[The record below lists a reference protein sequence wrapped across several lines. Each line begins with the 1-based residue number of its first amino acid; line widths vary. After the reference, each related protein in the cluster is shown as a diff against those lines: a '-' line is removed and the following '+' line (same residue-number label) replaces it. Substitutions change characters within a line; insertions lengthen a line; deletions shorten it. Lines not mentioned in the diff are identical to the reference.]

1 MRYDGDTVAPQ
12 DSDQVARAAASVR
25 RLTSA
30 VATGRSDMPG
40 LSAVACRIRALA
52 DDLEARCCSAA
63 ERVYQMNTIGRIVRY
78 SPVVG
83 SANVLAAPL
92 HLRHIGDGNEGTVN
106 FSAAYQGSLG
116 VVHEGFAAMVLD
128 VALAEA
134 NMAAGVPAMTAGLT
148 LRYHHPMPVGRDL
161 TVRAWHVYVDGRKSW
176 CRGEIWWEHDL
187 CVSAEGLFMVPR
199 EGGPRGQDRQR

>member
-1 MRYDGDTVAPQ
+1 MRYDVDTVAQQ
-12 DSDQVARAAASVR
+12 DSDEVARAVASVR
-25 RLTSA
+25 RLTAA
-30 VATGRSDMPG
+30 VAAARSDMPG
-40 LSAVACRIRALA
+40 LSAVASRIHALA
-52 DDLEARCCSAA
+52 DDLEARSCSAA
-63 ERVYQMNTIGRIVRY
+63 ERVNQMNTIGRIVRY

-92 HLRHIGDGNEGTVN
+92 HLRHIGDGNEGTVT
-106 FSAAYQGSLG
+106 FSVAHQGSLG

-148 LRYHHPMPVGRDL
+148 LRYHHPMPVCCDL

-176 CRGEIWWEHDL
+176 CRGEIWREHDL
-187 CVSAEGLFMVPR
+187 CVSAEGLFIVPR
-199 EGGPRGQDRQR
+199 EGGARGQDRQG